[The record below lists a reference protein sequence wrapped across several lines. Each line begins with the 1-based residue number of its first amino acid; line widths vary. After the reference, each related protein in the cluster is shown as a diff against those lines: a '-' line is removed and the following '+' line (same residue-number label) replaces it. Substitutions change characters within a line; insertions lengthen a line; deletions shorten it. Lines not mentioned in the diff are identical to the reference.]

1 MQPAGMTDAQ
11 LQANLEKQRQQAIT
25 EMQANPTAVAE
36 RMRAAGAS
44 EDDIASVFQRAG
56 VSYPRVDVGTI
67 RTRLP
72 EVPIVAER
80 PASLTRD
87 PSGRLVH
94 SEIPIRSRTGTTTL
108 PGGKI
113 PPKAKAAAPQVASDD
128 KILQQ
133 NLKPRRK

>member
-11 LQANLEKQRQQAIT
+11 LQAHLAKQRQQALT

-67 RTRLP
+67 RTRFD
-72 EVPIVAER
+72 EVPIRA
-80 PASLTRD
+80 
-87 PSGRLVH
+87 
-94 SEIPIRSRTGTTTL
+94 RTGTTTL
-108 PGGKI
+108 PSGTI
-113 PPKAKAAAPQVASDD
+113 PPRTKDTASSRLGYRKPASVGQPLPDADLDD